1 MGVGA
6 RRQKLSGAT
15 APHEACPL
23 AHFSYDAICRR
34 LTHAAAPGTDAGAGH
49 SMETDMDATDEVSV
63 AAGAD
68 ERIRASLRGLEPQAR
83 DSAIS
88 WGAIF
93 AGAAAAAV
101 LALLMLLLGAAF
113 GMLSLSFLPGDYVSK
128 ATFSI
133 SVVGWLAFTQLV
145 AFGTGGYLAGRLRTK
160 WVGLQR
166 HEAFFRDSAHGFL
179 AWTVAWLS
187 IVTLV
192 AFAAGSMFREDLSL
206 GIQPAGAAAHAVTAK
221 ATASPDA
228 LGAVNPLE
236 QSMNQLFRTAD
247 GGNAVASSDSLDLR
261 VGARLVAYVFMN
273 KIVNGGPLLPVER
286 HDIGRLIAAHTGLSQ
301 QDAERRVEGA
311 YTQLKTEFNQAKR
324 QAEKGGAATSADDQ
338 DRMASARVLLWL
350 FALLLIGGLAAVWA
364 AAWGGYRRDFQ
375 GKS

>member
-1 MGVGA
+1 
-6 RRQKLSGAT
+6 
-15 APHEACPL
+15 
-23 AHFSYDAICRR
+23 
-34 LTHAAAPGTDAGAGH
+34 
-49 SMETDMDATDEVSV
+49 
-63 AAGAD
+63 
-68 ERIRASLRGLEPQAR
+68 
-83 DSAIS
+83 
-88 WGAIF
+88 
-93 AGAAAAAV
+93 
-101 LALLMLLLGAAF
+101 
-113 GMLSLSFLPGDYVSK
+113 
-128 ATFSI
+128 
-133 SVVGWLAFTQLV
+133 
-145 AFGTGGYLAGRLRTK
+145 
-160 WVGLQR
+160 
-166 HEAFFRDSAHGFL
+166 
-179 AWTVAWLS
+179 
-187 IVTLV
+187 
-192 AFAAGSMFREDLSL
+192 
-206 GIQPAGAAAHAVTAK
+206 
-221 ATASPDA
+221 
-228 LGAVNPLE
+228 
-236 QSMNQLFRTAD
+236 MNQLFRTAD